1 MEDRWKNRK
10 KTGIVEKMRH
20 SAGITIPELSNIL
33 CTSKEYINNKK
44 NRNSFSFED
53 ILKIATFCGYRIR
66 FDRVNDA
73 ANSFVID
80 PNEFLEND
88 ESYLKVVVALKEKRL
103 REMDDKSKVDYKPS
117 EEMIF
122 KNFVILD
129 KKEFGRKVLDGGV
142 SFKHVRLIN
151 TSCGCISGCQ
161 ILYNMPLDRFVEILN
176 DPELYLVKY
185 IGEEIAEE
193 EAE

>member
-20 SAGITIPELSNIL
+20 AAGITIPELSNIL

-88 ESYLKVVVALKEKRL
+88 ELYLKNEIKC
-103 REMDDKSKVDYKPS
+103 MDDKVKDNRKTS
-117 EEMIF
+117 EEIVF

-129 KKEFGRKVLDGGV
+129 KKEFGRKMLDGGI
-142 SFKHVRLIN
+142 SFKHISLIN
-151 TSCGCISGCQ
+151 ASQGYIGGCQ

-176 DPELYLVKY
+176 DPEQYLVKY
-185 IGEEIAEE
+185 IGEEEE
-193 EAE
+193 EETK

>member
-142 SFKHVRLIN
+142 SFKHISLIN
-151 TSCGCISGCQ
+151 VSQGYIGGCQ

-176 DPELYLVKY
+176 DPELCLVKY
-185 IGEEIAEE
+185 IGEEDEE
-193 EAE
+193 ETE

>member
-20 SAGITIPELSNIL
+20 AAGITIPELSNIL

-53 ILKIATFCGYRIR
+53 ILKIATLCGYRIR

-73 ANSFVID
+73 ANSFVVD

-88 ESYLKVVVALKEKRL
+88 ESYLKAVDALKEKRL
-103 REMDDKSKVDYKPS
+103 REMEELKIRISKL
-117 EEMIF
+117 E
-122 KNFVILD
+122 
-129 KKEFGRKVLDGGV
+129 KE
-142 SFKHVRLIN
+142 
-151 TSCGCISGCQ
+151 
-161 ILYNMPLDRFVEILN
+161 LN
-176 DPELYLVKY
+176 LGKEY
-185 IGEEIAEE
+185 AEE
-193 EAE
+193 